1 MTIVFLP
8 DFSDTNPYQTNLADA
23 VATQDEPVGF
33 GARYRFLPILRSVVS
48 HRPVS
53 VVHFH
58 WFAPYIHAGPYHR
71 SIVRLVFTAVE
82 LIVLRLAGIPIVWT
96 VHNLAIHES
105 SHPRLEWLFKHAFV
119 RFGFCDRL
127 ILHCEAMEDDFI
139 DTYRLSERVRE
150 KIRITPHGHYL
161 DNYENDIGHD
171 EARRRLN
178 LETGLVFLF
187 FGRIRPY
194 KGILELIDAYRSLPD
209 ADSHLLIVGNPEDE
223 ELAAEIE
230 ERTGDDDRI
239 VTRLKY
245 VPDEDVQLYMN
256 AADVVV
262 LPFKDIT
269 TSGSAILAMTF
280 GKAVV
285 VPRKGCLPELLDE
298 NGTIFY
304 RSDGEDALAEALRT
318 AQDRDLASMGEYN
331 RRRVRQYDWAGIGS
345 QTVEIYAEVK

>member
-1 MTIVFLP
+1 MTVVFLP

-23 VATQDEPVGF
+23 VASQGEAVGF

-58 WFAPYIHAGPYHR
+58 WLAPYIYAGPYHR
-71 SIVRLVFTAVE
+71 SLVRLVFTAVE
-82 LIVLRLAGIPIVWT
+82 LIVLRLAGIPVVWT

-105 SHPRLEWLFKHAFV
+105 NHPRLEWWFKHAFV

-139 DTYRLSERVRE
+139 DTYQLSERARK
-150 KIRITPHGHYL
+150 KIRFTPHGHYFY
-161 DNYENDIGHD
+161 NYENDISPE

-178 LETGLVFLF
+178 LGTGPVFLF

-194 KGILELIDAYRSLPD
+194 KGILELIDAYRSVSD
-209 ADSHLLIVGNPEDE
+209 GDSHLLIVGNPEDE
-223 ELAAEIE
+223 ELAAELE
-230 ERTGDDDRI
+230 GCTRDDDRI
-239 VTRLKY
+239 VTRLEY

-256 AADVVV
+256 AADAVV

-304 RSDGEDALAEALRT
+304 RRDGAGTLVEALRT

-331 RRRVRQYDWAGIGS
+331 RQRVRQYDWADIGS